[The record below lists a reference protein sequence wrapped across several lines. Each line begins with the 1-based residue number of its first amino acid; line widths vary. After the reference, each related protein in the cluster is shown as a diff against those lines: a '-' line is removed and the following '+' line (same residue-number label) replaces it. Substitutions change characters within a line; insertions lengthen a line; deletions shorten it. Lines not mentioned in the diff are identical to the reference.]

1 MKAEEFNLASL
12 GDWNKD
18 AVADEI
24 FNDAPEII
32 DGTTAED
39 VVSAIEEDEEE
50 DVFQKPEETKDTK
63 KVEIDWDEDNPNPGA
78 DEVETPF
85 DTLKKKEQTS
95 DSQII
100 TSTKFLIEKGILDF
114 ELEEG
119 EELNE
124 DIALEL
130 LEEGF
135 EKGVENRIEDL
146 LQGLPNELQA
156 LNKYVLSGGDMNE
169 FLVKMSTIG
178 KSSGISSTL
187 DMSSEANQELVI
199 KQMYQDEGMD
209 DDFIEAQIETLRD
222 TGKLETFARKRF
234 EKWKEQD
241 KDNSQKEAKKQEE
254 YARQQREKARQY
266 YSNLKNTVNKEEFEG
281 IKLSPKDKT
290 EIPSYMTE
298 RKVKLEN
305 GNVVTPFNQGLME
318 VLQNEKAS
326 IQLAKMLRDRKNDG
340 TFDFSHIEKVATTKV
355 AREVKNNIRRN
366 KDIPRKSVETN
377 SQSKSLADYFS

>member
-39 VVSAIEEDEEE
+39 VVSAIEKDEEE

-266 YSNLKNTVNKEEFEG
+266 YSNLKNTVSKEEFEG

>member
-63 KVEIDWDEDNPNPGA
+63 KVEIDWDEDNPNLGA

-266 YSNLKNTVNKEEFEG
+266 YSNLKNTVSKEEFEG